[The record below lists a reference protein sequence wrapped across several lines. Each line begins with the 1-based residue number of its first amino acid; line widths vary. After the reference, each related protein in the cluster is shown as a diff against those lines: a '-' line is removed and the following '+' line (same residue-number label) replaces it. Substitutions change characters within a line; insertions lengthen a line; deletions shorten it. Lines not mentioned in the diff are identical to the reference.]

1 MKPTAETSATP
12 LLYIASKQQQD
23 YLDLLQQSSL
33 KHIAITQDKSQ
44 ANIVLADPPLLA
56 KYLDELTNL
65 KWAQATYAGI
75 DKLTKPELR
84 QDYTLT
90 NVKGIFGQLI
100 SEYVLGYSLSYFR
113 HLNQYQQLQAQN
125 KWQPIEYQSVMGK
138 KAVILGTGS
147 IGTQL
152 ASCVSALGFVAIG
165 VNSRGL
171 IPQGSMF
178 SQCYSTEQL
187 DEALAQADVVVNAL
201 PSTPQT
207 YHILNA
213 QHLSHCQSAL
223 LFNIGRGTAVDDD
236 GLLLALEKGWIAH
249 AYLDVFPQEPLPQE
263 SAYWQHPNVSITPH
277 IAANSFPQQVF
288 DIFEQNMQRWQ
299 NQQPLLNQV
308 DFSRGY

>member
-1 MKPTAETSATP
+1 MKSTVDTPQAP
-12 LLYIASKQQQD
+12 LLYIASKQTEV
-23 YLDLLQQSSL
+23 YLSLLQQSNL

-56 KYLDELTNL
+56 KHLDELTNL

-84 QDYTLT
+84 QNYTLT

-113 HLNQYQQLQAQN
+113 HLNQYQQLQSNNQ
-125 KWQPIEYQSVMGK
+125 WQPIEYQSVIGK

-147 IGTQL
+147 IGTH
-152 ASCVSALGFVAIG
+152 VSTSMSFLGFITLG
-165 VNSRGL
+165 VNSSGT
-171 IPQGSMF
+171 IPQGSAF
-178 SQCYSTEQL
+178 SQCYSIEEL
-187 DEALAQADVVVNAL
+187 DQALAEADIVINAL

-213 QHLSHCQSAL
+213 QHLSHCHSAL
-223 LFNIGRGTAVDDD
+223 LFNIGRGTAVDEE

-249 AYLDVFPQEPLPQE
+249 AYLDVFPVEPLPQE